1 MAIDAC
7 LAGLLWTPRNP
18 IDRLFS
24 LGGVLALPVLIERV
38 RRLGQPRPV
47 FHLFQQGCRRG
58 IRSRVL
64 RRIAQ
69 GLEQPGRHQHRNVMG
84 LAIQHPEGWHGA
96 PVIRPQD
103 PLRPSKISSSMHLPI
118 NHLQQHVREVCQKHG
133 PKSILASMYK

>member
-24 LGGVLALPVLIERV
+24 LGGVLALPVLIECV

-69 GLEQPGRHQHRNVMG
+69 GLEQPGRHQHRNVIG

-96 PVIRPQD
+96 LVIRPARSTPTVKNIKLYAFADQS
-103 PLRPSKISSSMHLPI
+103 LTTTRQRGLSKTWSKINSRL
-118 NHLQQHVREVCQKHG
+118 HV
-133 PKSILASMYK
+133 